1 MSDGAVMQFRGS
13 RVLGLSE
20 LTSQQEM
27 NEIVELEQV
36 CSSVVHSER
45 VKVVGSVISEVS
57 VPWSAA
63 VTDLL
68 TMKATTSNE
77 IVFRLEDVLYKT
89 HTFMLLQSNNL
100 NFHIVTTDS
109 NNSSTNSINY
119 NSRGSINILHI
130 TLQHV
135 VVTIHIVTS
144 AAVHTLTTNT
154 NNRSS
159 EGRNT
164 HLTPSK

>member
-1 MSDGAVMQFRGS
+1 MQFRGS
-13 RVLGLSE
+13 IVLGLSE

-77 IVFRLEDVLYKT
+77 IVFRLEDC
-89 HTFMLLQSNNL
+89 
-100 NFHIVTTDS
+100 IV
-109 NNSSTNSINY
+109 
-119 NSRGSINILHI
+119 
-130 TLQHV
+130 
-135 VVTIHIVTS
+135 
-144 AAVHTLTTNT
+144 
-154 NNRSS
+154 
-159 EGRNT
+159 
-164 HLTPSK
+164 